1 MKRLAISLALA
12 FGIAALAALAQN
24 ATPKPATPA
33 PATPDPKIVE
43 KAQPLEAVLE
53 KALTA
58 YNDSDAAAFGAEFSK
73 TATPPA
79 SAEIYQKIYGDIY
92 KADLGNYV
100 SRKLNAGETT
110 PDADRG
116 LLVCDAKFEKAPKV
130 KVSANFTRENGALKI
145 VQLRFEKAE
154 TK

>member
-1 MKRLAISLALA
+1 MKRFALHLALA
-12 FGIAALAALAQN
+12 FAIAAIAALAQT

-33 PATPDPKIVE
+33 PVTPDPKIVE
-43 KAQPLEAVLE
+43 KSQPLEAVLDR
-53 KALTA
+53 ALTA
-58 YNDSDAAAFGAEFSK
+58 YNESDAAAFVAGFSQS
-73 TATPPA
+73 ATPPA
-79 SAEIYQKIYGDIY
+79 TAEIFQTIYEGIY

-100 SRKLNAGETT
+100 SRKLNWNETT

-130 KVSANFTRENGALKI
+130 KVSANFTRENGALKL
-145 VQLRFEKAE
+145 VQLRFEKSD